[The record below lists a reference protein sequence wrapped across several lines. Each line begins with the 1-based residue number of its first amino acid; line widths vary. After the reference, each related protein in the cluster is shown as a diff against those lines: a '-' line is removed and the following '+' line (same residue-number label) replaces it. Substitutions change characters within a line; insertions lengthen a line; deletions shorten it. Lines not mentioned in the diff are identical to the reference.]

1 MVSEL
6 VVCHEPRHVILKSLD
21 LRTQALMSNLHN
33 PSHRGKQEGHMCHKS
48 FSLRSFCFFSKAA
61 HPSPILCRTDTL
73 PSHNYRNALQ
83 LPSCFARGS
92 SCDFN

>member
-48 FSLRSFCFFSKAA
+48 FSLRSFCFFQKL
-61 HPSPILCRTDTL
+61 PILVLFYAEQIRFHHTITVMLC
-73 PSHNYRNALQ
+73 NYVMLCKRVL
-83 LPSCFARGS
+83 LWF
-92 SCDFN
+92 